1 MFNREKRQ
9 GGNALPFF
17 LKILIIMA
25 RKRSGRKAA
34 RKQKRQIRQTARAS
48 KQQKRVLGRVA
59 RQQQRVDLRQKRKG
73 QRIMARDARKVAR
86 LSKKQVKRLE
96 RIYGDMSAED
106 INALNEI
113 EPYMPEMVAEL
124 EDAGIELN
132 DPQDEVE
139 VATRYVAAQDPEYA
153 EEHEEEIDEAYIY
166 DDEDEDYLEHA
177 EKEKKRK
184 KNLGK
189 IAGFLGETAARAVG
203 YFAPETRGTA
213 AGQFKRSYTKQ
224 TAADFL
230 GGNTML
236 LVAAVLVAAFLIF
249 RK

>member
-1 MFNREKRQ
+1 
-9 GGNALPFF
+9 
-17 LKILIIMA
+17 MA
-25 RKRSGRKAA
+25 RKRRSGRKAA
-34 RKQKRQIRQTARAS
+34 RKQKRQLRQSARAA
-48 KQQKRVLGRVA
+48 KQQKRVAGRIARQEQRVA
-59 RQQQRVDLRQKRKG
+59 LRQKRKS
-73 QRIMARDARKVAR
+73 QRIQARDTRKTARM
-86 LSKKQVKRLE
+86 SKKQAKRLE
-96 RIYGDMSAED
+96 RIYGDMSSED
-106 INALNEI
+106 MNALNEI

-139 VATRYVAAQDPEYA
+139 VATRYVAAQEPEYA
-153 EEHEEEIDEAYIY
+153 KEHEEEINEAYIY

-177 EKEKKRK
+177 EKQKRRK

-213 AGQFKRSYTKQ
+213 VGQFKSSYTKQ

-236 LVAAVLVAAFLIF
+236 LVAALLVTAFLIF
-249 RK
+249 KK